1 MRGIILSVRKGPCGV
16 KKKKYT
22 NQTIILISFLISM
35 VSILPMFFF
44 RDKLYGDD
52 IVFHI
57 NRLLS
62 LDTVWKSP
70 INFTTNGGTGQLI
83 NTFYPRLTYYPIF
96 IIYKLTQSV
105 FVAWMSFQFLVR
117 FVTCLLSFYGLRL
130 LKYSDKQV
138 MIFSTFYL
146 FSGYFLHNS
155 YYRAAVGET
164 LAMIFLPLVFVG
176 VRLITFGD
184 YKKWWILTLGML
196 GLVYSHV
203 LSVLLAS
210 VGIFFAVVTSFW
222 IWDNKKERVLGFLKA
237 TLVTLSM
244 SLAFFV
250 PMIEQFK
257 YVTLRTTFKPLLSKT
272 ALSLADNWE
281 LILKSDL
288 RTPSVNLLYLLGLLL
303 SLIFA
308 KRFVKD
314 KEARIYLF
322 ISFVLAFLTLN
333 SFPWQF
339 LQASPVS
346 NLQFP
351 WRLWS
356 FALLFFSLALAN
368 ILENISI
375 KASTILVLL
384 GLCLNMFQIVT
395 VQDKMTKAKNILP
408 SHTKVTREMLAK
420 GTYKNING
428 DYTNKEVPFGFVF
441 DKHLFLDNQEIKPFI
456 SRSPNELA
464 LTVTNESK
472 ESKVLSLPVFYYK
485 GQEARIDG
493 KRVTT
498 YLAKEKN
505 PTNLVLPP
513 GKHGVVL
520 TYSYTTVAKV
530 AMSVSTISLWV
541 FIGYLYRVKKDD

>member
-1 MRGIILSVRKGPCGV
+1 
-16 KKKKYT
+16 
-22 NQTIILISFLISM
+22 
-35 VSILPMFFF
+35 
-44 RDKLYGDD
+44 
-52 IVFHI
+52 
-57 NRLLS
+57 
-62 LDTVWKSP
+62 
-70 INFTTNGGTGQLI
+70 
-83 NTFYPRLTYYPIF
+83 
-96 IIYKLTQSV
+96 
-105 FVAWMSFQFLVR
+105 
-117 FVTCLLSFYGLRL
+117 
-130 LKYSDKQV
+130 
-138 MIFSTFYL
+138 
-146 FSGYFLHNS
+146 
-155 YYRAAVGET
+155 
-164 LAMIFLPLVFVG
+164 
-176 VRLITFGD
+176 
-184 YKKWWILTLGML
+184 
-196 GLVYSHV
+196 
-203 LSVLLAS
+203 
-210 VGIFFAVVTSFW
+210 
-222 IWDNKKERVLGFLKA
+222 
-237 TLVTLSM
+237 M

-408 SHTKVTREMLAK
+408 SDTKVTREMLAK

-428 DYTNKEVPFGFVF
+428 DYTNKEEPFGFVF

-456 SRSPNELA
+456 SRSPNELV

-530 AMSVSTISLWV
+530 AMSVSTISLLV

>member
-1 MRGIILSVRKGPCGV
+1 MSVGKGPCGL

-70 INFTTNGGTGQLI
+70 INYTTNGGTGQLI
-83 NTFYPRLTYYPIF
+83 NTFYPWLTYYPTF

-184 YKKWWILTLGML
+184 YKKWWIWTLGML

-288 RTPSVNLLYLLGLLL
+288 RTPSVNLLYLLGLVL
-303 SLIFA
+303 SLIFT
-308 KRFVKD
+308 KRFVKVR
-314 KEARIYLF
+314 EARIYLF
-322 ISFVLAFLTLN
+322 ISLILAFLTLK

-339 LQASPVS
+339 LQSSPVS

-395 VQDKMTKAKNILP
+395 VQDKMTEAKNILP

-456 SRSPNELA
+456 SRSPNELV

-520 TYSYTTVAKV
+520 TYSYTTVAKM
-530 AMSVSTISLWV
+530 AMSVSTISLLV

>member
-1 MRGIILSVRKGPCGV
+1 MSVGKGPCWV

-22 NQTIILISFLISM
+22 NQTVILISFLISV

-83 NTFYPRLTYYPIF
+83 NTFYPWLTYYPIF

-164 LAMIFLPLVFVG
+164 LAMIFL
-176 VRLITFGD
+176 GD

-196 GLVYSHV
+196 GLVYSHI

-210 VGIFFAVVTSFW
+210 VGIFFAVATSFW

-250 PMIEQFK
+250 PMIDQFK

-288 RTPSVNLLYLLGLLL
+288 RTPSVNLLYILGLVL
-303 SLIFA
+303 SLIFT

-322 ISFVLAFLTLN
+322 ISFILAFLTLK

-368 ILENISI
+368 ILKNMSM
-375 KASTILVLL
+375 KAATILVLF

-408 SHTKVTREMLAK
+408 SNTKVTREMLAK

-441 DKHLFLDNQEIKPFI
+441 DKHLFLDNQEIKSTI
-456 SRSPNELA
+456 SRSPKELA
-464 LTVTNESK
+464 LIVNNASK
-472 ESKVLSLPVFYYK
+472 EAKVLSLPVFYYK

-498 YLAKEKN
+498 YFN
-505 PTNLVLPP
+505 
-513 GKHGVVL
+513 
-520 TYSYTTVAKV
+520 Y
-530 AMSVSTISLWV
+530 
-541 FIGYLYRVKKDD
+541 

>member
-1 MRGIILSVRKGPCGV
+1 MSVGKGPCGL

-52 IVFHI
+52 IVFHT

-70 INFTTNGGTGQLI
+70 INYTTNGGTGQLI
-83 NTFYPRLTYYPIF
+83 NTFYPWLTYYPTF

-130 LKYSDKQV
+130 LNYSDKQV

-176 VRLITFGD
+176 VCLITFGD

-288 RTPSVNLLYLLGLLL
+288 RTPSVNLLYLLGLVL
-303 SLIFA
+303 SLIFT
-308 KRFVKD
+308 KRFVKVG
-314 KEARIYLF
+314 EARIYLF
-322 ISFVLAFLTLN
+322 ISLILAFLTLK

-408 SHTKVTREMLAK
+408 SHTKVMREMLAK

-456 SRSPNELA
+456 SRSPNELV

-498 YLAKEKN
+498 YLVKEKN

-530 AMSVSTISLWV
+530 AMSVSTISLLV

>member
-1 MRGIILSVRKGPCGV
+1 MSVGKGPCGL

-70 INFTTNGGTGQLI
+70 INYTTNGGTGQLI
-83 NTFYPRLTYYPIF
+83 NTFYPWLTYYPTF

-130 LKYSDKQV
+130 LNYSDKQV

-288 RTPSVNLLYLLGLLL
+288 RTPSVNLLYLLGLVL
-303 SLIFA
+303 SLIFT
-308 KRFVKD
+308 KRFVKVR
-314 KEARIYLF
+314 EARIYLF
-322 ISFVLAFLTLN
+322 ISLILAFLTLK

-339 LQASPVS
+339 LQSSPVS

-395 VQDKMTKAKNILP
+395 VQDKMTEAKNILP

-456 SRSPNELA
+456 SRSPNELV

-530 AMSVSTISLWV
+530 AMSVSTISLLV

>member
-1 MRGIILSVRKGPCGV
+1 MSLGKDPCGA
-16 KKKKYT
+16 KEKKYT
-22 NQTIILISFLISM
+22 NQTVILISFLISI

-83 NTFYPRLTYYPIF
+83 NTFYPWLTYYPIF

-130 LKYSDKQV
+130 LNYSDKQV
-138 MIFSTFYL
+138 MIFVTFYL

-184 YKKWWILTLGML
+184 YKKWWVLTLGML

-339 LQASPVS
+339 LQAESSVQPS
-346 NLQFP
+346 ISLEIMEFCSAFLQF
-351 WRLWS
+351 S
-356 FALLFFSLALAN
+356 FGEYLRKYF
-368 ILENISI
+368 
-375 KASTILVLL
+375 
-384 GLCLNMFQIVT
+384 
-395 VQDKMTKAKNILP
+395 
-408 SHTKVTREMLAK
+408 
-420 GTYKNING
+420 
-428 DYTNKEVPFGFVF
+428 
-441 DKHLFLDNQEIKPFI
+441 
-456 SRSPNELA
+456 
-464 LTVTNESK
+464 
-472 ESKVLSLPVFYYK
+472 YK
-485 GQEARIDG
+485 GIDN
-493 KRVTT
+493 TC
-498 YLAKEKN
+498 
-505 PTNLVLPP
+505 LVRSLS
-513 GKHGVVL
+513 K
-520 TYSYTTVAKV
+520 Y
-530 AMSVSTISLWV
+530 VSDCYCS
-541 FIGYLYRVKKDD
+541 R

>member
-1 MRGIILSVRKGPCGV
+1 MIIEQSPFGEREKNSSNWGV
-16 KKKKYT
+16 
-22 NQTIILISFLISM
+22 LVLSFLISF

-52 IVFHI
+52 VVFHI

-62 LDTVWKSP
+62 LDTIWKSP

-83 NTFYPRLTYYPIF
+83 NTFYPWLTYYPIF
-96 IIYKLTQSV
+96 LVYKLTQSI

-117 FVTCLLSFYGLRL
+117 FATCLLSFYGLRL
-130 LKYSDKQV
+130 LRYSDKQV
-138 MIFSTFYL
+138 LIFSTFYL

-288 RTPSVNLLYLLGLLL
+288 RTPSVNLLYLLGLVL
-303 SLIFA
+303 SLIFT
-308 KRFVKD
+308 KRFVKVR
-314 KEARIYLF
+314 EARIYLF
-322 ISFVLAFLTLN
+322 ISLILAFLTLK

-339 LQASPVS
+339 LQSSPVS

-395 VQDKMTKAKNILP
+395 VQDKMTEAKNILP

-530 AMSVSTISLWV
+530 AMSVSTISLLV

>member
-1 MRGIILSVRKGPCGV
+1 MSLGKDPCGA
-16 KKKKYT
+16 KEKKYT
-22 NQTIILISFLISM
+22 NQTVILISFLISI

-83 NTFYPRLTYYPIF
+83 NTFYPWLTYYPIF

-184 YKKWWILTLGML
+184 FKKWWILTLGML

-222 IWDNKKERVLGFLKA
+222 IWDNKKECVLGFLKA

-288 RTPSVNLLYLLGLLL
+288 RTPSVNLLYLLGLVL
-303 SLIFA
+303 SLIFT
-308 KRFVKD
+308 KRFVKVG
-314 KEARIYLF
+314 EARIYLF
-322 ISFVLAFLTLN
+322 ISLILAFLTLK

-456 SRSPNELA
+456 SRSPNELV

-530 AMSVSTISLWV
+530 AMSVSTISLLV

>member
-1 MRGIILSVRKGPCGV
+1 MSVGKGPCGL

-83 NTFYPRLTYYPIF
+83 NTFYPWLTYYPIF

-138 MIFSTFYL
+138 TIFSTFYL

-288 RTPSVNLLYLLGLLL
+288 RTPSVNLLYLLGLVL
-303 SLIFA
+303 SLIFT
-308 KRFVKD
+308 KRFVKVG
-314 KEARIYLF
+314 EARIYLF
-322 ISFVLAFLTLN
+322 ISLILAFLTLK

-408 SHTKVTREMLAK
+408 SDTKVTKEMMAK

-428 DYTNKEVPFGFVF
+428 DYTNKEVPFKFVF
-441 DKHLFLDNQEIKPFI
+441 DKHLFLDTQEIESAIKQ
-456 SRSPNELA
+456 SPHELS
-464 LTVTNESK
+464 LKVINNSQVE
-472 ESKVLSLPVFYYK
+472 KVLSLPVFYYK
-485 GQEARIDG
+485 GQEVTIDG
-493 KRVTT
+493 KPATT
-498 YLAKEKN
+498 YLSNEKN

-513 GKHGVVL
+513 GKHRVVL
-520 TYSYTTVAKV
+520 TYSYTPVAKL
-530 AMSVSTISLWV
+530 AMSVSAISFLA
-541 FIGYLYRVKKDD
+541 FSAYLYRVKKED

>member
-1 MRGIILSVRKGPCGV
+1 MSVGKGPCGL

-83 NTFYPRLTYYPIF
+83 NTFYPWLTYYPTF

-184 YKKWWILTLGML
+184 FKKWWILTLGML

-288 RTPSVNLLYLLGLLL
+288 RTPSVNLLYLLGLVL
-303 SLIFA
+303 SLIFT
-308 KRFVKD
+308 KRFVKVG
-314 KEARIYLF
+314 EARIYLF
-322 ISFVLAFLTLN
+322 ISLILAFLTLK

-375 KASTILVLL
+375 KATTILVLL

-456 SRSPNELA
+456 SRSPNELV

-530 AMSVSTISLWV
+530 AMSISTISLLV

>member
-1 MRGIILSVRKGPCGV
+1 MSVGKGPCGV

-22 NQTIILISFLISM
+22 NQTIILTSFLISM

-83 NTFYPRLTYYPIF
+83 NIFYPWLTYYPIF

-288 RTPSVNLLYLLGLLL
+288 RTPSVNLLYLLGLVL
-303 SLIFA
+303 SLIFT
-308 KRFVKD
+308 KRFVKVG
-314 KEARIYLF
+314 EARIYLF
-322 ISFVLAFLTLN
+322 ISFILAFLTLK

-408 SHTKVTREMLAK
+408 SHTKVMREMLAK

-456 SRSPNELA
+456 SRSPNELV

-530 AMSVSTISLWV
+530 AMSVSTISLLV
-541 FIGYLYRVKKDD
+541 FIGYLYRVKKND

>member
-1 MRGIILSVRKGPCGV
+1 MSVGKGPCGL

-83 NTFYPRLTYYPIF
+83 NTFYPWLTYYPIF

-138 MIFSTFYL
+138 TIFSTFYL

-288 RTPSVNLLYLLGLLL
+288 RTPSVNLLYLLGLVL
-303 SLIFA
+303 SLIFT
-308 KRFVKD
+308 KRFVKVG
-314 KEARIYLF
+314 EARIYLF
-322 ISFVLAFLTLN
+322 ISLILAFLTLK

-408 SHTKVTREMLAK
+408 SDTKVTKEMMAK

-428 DYTNKEVPFGFVF
+428 DYTNKEVPFKFVF
-441 DKHLFLDNQEIKPFI
+441 DKHLFLDTQEIESAIKQ
-456 SRSPNELA
+456 SPNELS
-464 LTVTNESK
+464 LKVTNNSQVE
-472 ESKVLSLPVFYYK
+472 KVLSLPVFYYK
-485 GQEARIDG
+485 GQEVTIDG
-493 KRVTT
+493 KPATT
-498 YLAKEKN
+498 YLSNEKN

-513 GKHGVVL
+513 GKHHVVL
-520 TYSYTTVAKV
+520 TYSYTPVAKLT
-530 AMSVSTISLWV
+530 MSVSAISFLA

>member
-1 MRGIILSVRKGPCGV
+1 MSVGKGPCGL

-70 INFTTNGGTGQLI
+70 INYTTNGGTGQLI
-83 NTFYPRLTYYPIF
+83 NTFYPWLTYYPTF

-288 RTPSVNLLYLLGLLL
+288 RTPSVNLLYLLGLVL
-303 SLIFA
+303 SLIFT
-308 KRFVKD
+308 KRFVKVG
-314 KEARIYLF
+314 EARIYLF
-322 ISFVLAFLTLN
+322 ISLILAFLTLK

-456 SRSPNELA
+456 SRSPNELV

-498 YLAKEKN
+498 YLVKEKN

-530 AMSVSTISLWV
+530 AMSISTISLLV

>member
-1 MRGIILSVRKGPCGV
+1 MSVGKGPCGL

-83 NTFYPRLTYYPIF
+83 NTFYPWLTYYPIF

-164 LAMIFLPLVFVG
+164 LAMIFIPLVFVG

-250 PMIEQFK
+250 PMI
-257 YVTLRTTFKPLLSKT
+257 
-272 ALSLADNWE
+272 
-281 LILKSDL
+281 LKSDL
-288 RTPSVNLLYLLGLLL
+288 RTPSVNLLYLLGLVL
-303 SLIFA
+303 SLIFT
-308 KRFVKD
+308 KRFVKVR
-314 KEARIYLF
+314 EARIYLF
-322 ISFVLAFLTLN
+322 ISLILAFLTLK

-339 LQASPVS
+339 LQSSPVS

-395 VQDKMTKAKNILP
+395 VQDKMTKVKNILP
-408 SHTKVTREMLAK
+408 SNTKVTREMLAK

-456 SRSPNELA
+456 SRSPNELV

-530 AMSVSTISLWV
+530 AMSVSTISLLV

>member
-1 MRGIILSVRKGPCGV
+1 MSVGKGPCGL

-83 NTFYPRLTYYPIF
+83 NTFYPWLTYYPTF

-184 YKKWWILTLGML
+184 FKKWWILTLGML

-288 RTPSVNLLYLLGLLL
+288 RTPSVNLLYLLGLVL
-303 SLIFA
+303 SLIFT
-308 KRFVKD
+308 KRFVKVG
-314 KEARIYLF
+314 EARIYLF
-322 ISFVLAFLTLN
+322 ISLILAFLTLK

-441 DKHLFLDNQEIKPFI
+441 DKHLFLDNQEIKPTI
-456 SRSPNELA
+456 SRSPKELV

-530 AMSVSTISLWV
+530 AISVSTISLLV

>member
-1 MRGIILSVRKGPCGV
+1 MSVGKGPCGL

-70 INFTTNGGTGQLI
+70 INYTTNGGTGQLI
-83 NTFYPRLTYYPIF
+83 NTFYPWLTYYPTF

-130 LKYSDKQV
+130 LNYSDKQV

-288 RTPSVNLLYLLGLLL
+288 RTPSVNLLYLLGLVL
-303 SLIFA
+303 SLIFT
-308 KRFVKD
+308 KRFVKVG
-314 KEARIYLF
+314 EARIYLF
-322 ISFVLAFLTLN
+322 ISLILAFLTLK

-408 SHTKVTREMLAK
+408 SNTKVTREMLAK

-456 SRSPNELA
+456 SRSPNELV

-530 AMSVSTISLWV
+530 AMSVSTISLLV

>member
-1 MRGIILSVRKGPCGV
+1 MSVGKGPCWV

-83 NTFYPRLTYYPIF
+83 NTFYPWLTYYPTF

-288 RTPSVNLLYLLGLLL
+288 RTPSVNLLYLLGLVL
-303 SLIFA
+303 SLIFT
-308 KRFVKD
+308 KRFVKVG
-314 KEARIYLF
+314 EARIYLF
-322 ISFVLAFLTLN
+322 ISLILAFLTLK

-368 ILENISI
+368 ILKNMSM
-375 KASTILVLL
+375 KAATILVLF

-408 SHTKVTREMLAK
+408 SNTKVMREMLAK

-530 AMSVSTISLWV
+530 AMSVSTISLLV

>member
-1 MRGIILSVRKGPCGV
+1 MSVGKGPCGL

-83 NTFYPRLTYYPIF
+83 NTFYPWLTYYPIF

-138 MIFSTFYL
+138 TIFSTFYL

-288 RTPSVNLLYLLGLLL
+288 RTPSVNLLYLLGLVL
-303 SLIFA
+303 SLILT
-308 KRFVKD
+308 KRFVKVG
-314 KEARIYLF
+314 EARIYLF
-322 ISFVLAFLTLN
+322 ISLILAFLTLK

-408 SHTKVTREMLAK
+408 SDTKVTKEMLAK

-428 DYTNKEVPFGFVF
+428 DYTNKEVPFKFVF
-441 DKHLFLDNQEIKPFI
+441 DKHLFLDTQEIESAIKQ
-456 SRSPNELA
+456 SPNELS
-464 LTVTNESK
+464 LKVTNNSQVE
-472 ESKVLSLPVFYYK
+472 KVLSLPVFYYK
-485 GQEARIDG
+485 GQEVTIDG
-493 KRVTT
+493 KPATT
-498 YLAKEKN
+498 YLSNEKN

-513 GKHGVVL
+513 GKHHVVL
-520 TYSYTTVAKV
+520 TYSYTPVAKLT
-530 AMSVSTISLWV
+530 MSVSAISFLA

>member
-1 MRGIILSVRKGPCGV
+1 MSVGKGPCGV

-70 INFTTNGGTGQLI
+70 INFTTNGGTGHLI
-83 NTFYPRLTYYPIF
+83 NTFYPWLTYYPIF

-138 MIFSTFYL
+138 TIFSTFYL

-272 ALSLADNWE
+272 ALNLADNWE

-288 RTPSVNLLYLLGLLL
+288 RTPSVNLLYLLGLVL
-303 SLIFA
+303 SLIFT
-308 KRFVKD
+308 KRFVKVG
-314 KEARIYLF
+314 EARIYLF
-322 ISFVLAFLTLN
+322 ISFILAFLTLK

-408 SHTKVTREMLAK
+408 SHTKVMREMLAK

-456 SRSPNELA
+456 SRSPNELV

-530 AMSVSTISLWV
+530 AMSVSTISLLV

>member
-1 MRGIILSVRKGPCGV
+1 MSVGKGPCGV

-22 NQTIILISFLISM
+22 NQTIILTSFLISM

-83 NTFYPRLTYYPIF
+83 NIFYPWLTYYPIF

-272 ALSLADNWE
+272 ALNLADNWE

-288 RTPSVNLLYLLGLLL
+288 RTPSVNLLYLLGLVL
-303 SLIFA
+303 SLIFT
-308 KRFVKD
+308 KRFVKVG
-314 KEARIYLF
+314 EARIYLF
-322 ISFVLAFLTLN
+322 ISFILAFLTLK

-456 SRSPNELA
+456 SRSPNELV

-530 AMSVSTISLWV
+530 AMSVSTISLLV
-541 FIGYLYRVKKDD
+541 FIGYLYRVKKND

>member
-1 MRGIILSVRKGPCGV
+1 MRGIILSVGKGPCGL

-83 NTFYPRLTYYPIF
+83 NTFYPWLTYYPIF

-130 LKYSDKQV
+130 LNYSDKQV
-138 MIFSTFYL
+138 TIFSTFYL

-288 RTPSVNLLYLLGLLL
+288 RTPSVNLLYLLGLVL
-303 SLIFA
+303 SLIFT
-308 KRFVKD
+308 KRFVKVG
-314 KEARIYLF
+314 EARIYLF
-322 ISFVLAFLTLN
+322 ISLILAFLTLK

-408 SHTKVTREMLAK
+408 SDTKVTKEMMAK

-428 DYTNKEVPFGFVF
+428 DYTNKEVPFKFVF
-441 DKHLFLDNQEIKPFI
+441 DKHLFLDTQEIESAIKQ
-456 SRSPNELA
+456 SPHELS
-464 LTVTNESK
+464 LKVINNSQVE
-472 ESKVLSLPVFYYK
+472 KVLSLPVFYYK
-485 GQEARIDG
+485 GQEVTIDG
-493 KRVTT
+493 KPATT
-498 YLAKEKN
+498 YLSNEKN

-513 GKHGVVL
+513 GKHRVVL
-520 TYSYTTVAKV
+520 TYSYTPVAKL
-530 AMSVSTISLWV
+530 AMSVSAISFLA
-541 FIGYLYRVKKDD
+541 FSAYLYRVKKED

>member
-1 MRGIILSVRKGPCGV
+1 MSVGKGPCGV

-22 NQTIILISFLISM
+22 NQTIILTSFLISM

-83 NTFYPRLTYYPIF
+83 NIFYPWLTYYPIF

-288 RTPSVNLLYLLGLLL
+288 RTPSVNLLYLLGLVL
-303 SLIFA
+303 SLIFT
-308 KRFVKD
+308 KRFVNVG
-314 KEARIYLF
+314 EARIYLF
-322 ISFVLAFLTLN
+322 ISFILAFLTLK

-456 SRSPNELA
+456 SRSPNELV

-520 TYSYTTVAKV
+520 TYSYTTVAKM
-530 AMSVSTISLWV
+530 AMSVSTISLLV
-541 FIGYLYRVKKDD
+541 FIGYLYRVKKND

>member
-1 MRGIILSVRKGPCGV
+1 
-16 KKKKYT
+16 
-22 NQTIILISFLISM
+22 
-35 VSILPMFFF
+35 MFFF

-62 LDTVWKSP
+62 LDTVWKGP

-83 NTFYPRLTYYPIF
+83 NTFYPWLTYYPIF
-96 IIYKLTQSV
+96 LIYKLTQSV

-138 MIFSTFYL
+138 MIFATFYL

-184 YKKWWILTLGML
+184 YKKWWVLTLGML

-210 VGIFFAVVTSFW
+210 LMIFLAVVTSFW
-222 IWDNKKERVLGFLKA
+222 TWGDKKERIQGFLKA

-272 ALSLADNWE
+272 ALSLVDNWE
-281 LILKSDL
+281 LILRSDL
-288 RTPSVNLLYLLGLLL
+288 RTPSVNLLYLVGLVL

-308 KRFVKD
+308 KRFVKAR
-314 KEARIYLF
+314 EARIYLF
-322 ISFVLAFLTLN
+322 ISLVLAFLTLK
-333 SFPWQF
+333 SFPWQL
-339 LQASPVS
+339 LQESPVS

-368 ILENISI
+368 ILENMSM
-375 KASTILVLL
+375 KATTMLVLM

-408 SHTKVTREMLAK
+408 SNIKVTREMLAK

-441 DKHLFLDNQEIKPFI
+441 DKYLFLDNQEIKSTI
-456 SRSPNELA
+456 SRTSNELR
-464 LTVTNESK
+464 LKVNNESK
-472 ESKVLSLPVFYYK
+472 EAKVLSLPVFYYK

-520 TYSYTTVAKV
+520 TYSYTPVAKL
-530 AMSVSTISLWV
+530 AMGVSTISLLA
-541 FIGYLYRVKKDD
+541 FIVYLYRVKKDD

>member
-1 MRGIILSVRKGPCGV
+1 MSVGKGPCGV

-22 NQTIILISFLISM
+22 NQTIILTSFLISM

-83 NTFYPRLTYYPIF
+83 NIFYPWLTYYPIF

-288 RTPSVNLLYLLGLLL
+288 RTPSVNLLYLLGLVL
-303 SLIFA
+303 SLIFT
-308 KRFVKD
+308 KRFVKVG
-314 KEARIYLF
+314 EARIYLF
-322 ISFVLAFLTLN
+322 ISFILAFLTLK

-456 SRSPNELA
+456 SRSPNELV

-530 AMSVSTISLWV
+530 AMSVSTISLLV

>member
-1 MRGIILSVRKGPCGV
+1 MSLGKDPCGA
-16 KKKKYT
+16 KEKKYT
-22 NQTIILISFLISM
+22 NQTVILISFLISI

-70 INFTTNGGTGQLI
+70 INYTTNGGTGQLI
-83 NTFYPRLTYYPIF
+83 NTFYPWLTYYPTF

-130 LKYSDKQV
+130 LNYSDKQV

-288 RTPSVNLLYLLGLLL
+288 RTPSVNLLYLLGLVL
-303 SLIFA
+303 SLIFT
-308 KRFVKD
+308 KRFVKVR
-314 KEARIYLF
+314 EARIYLF
-322 ISFVLAFLTLN
+322 ISLILAFLTLK

-339 LQASPVS
+339 LQSSPVS

-395 VQDKMTKAKNILP
+395 VQDKMTEAKNILP

-456 SRSPNELA
+456 SRSPNELV

-520 TYSYTTVAKV
+520 TYSYTTVAKM
-530 AMSVSTISLWV
+530 AMSVSTISLLV

>member
-1 MRGIILSVRKGPCGV
+1 MSVGKGPCGL

-70 INFTTNGGTGQLI
+70 INFATNGGTGQLI
-83 NTFYPRLTYYPIF
+83 TTFYPWLTYYPIF

-138 MIFSTFYL
+138 TIFSTFYL

-237 TLVTLSM
+237 TLVTFSM

-288 RTPSVNLLYLLGLLL
+288 RTTSVNLLYLLGLVL
-303 SLIFA
+303 SLIFT
-308 KRFVKD
+308 KRFVKVG
-314 KEARIYLF
+314 EARIYLF
-322 ISFVLAFLTLN
+322 ISFILAFLTLR

-456 SRSPNELA
+456 SRSPNELV

-530 AMSVSTISLWV
+530 AMSVSTISLLV

>member
-1 MRGIILSVRKGPCGV
+1 MSVGKGPCGL

-83 NTFYPRLTYYPIF
+83 NTFYPWLTYYPTF

-184 YKKWWILTLGML
+184 FKKWWILTLGML

-222 IWDNKKERVLGFLKA
+222 IWDNKKECVLGFLKA

-288 RTPSVNLLYLLGLLL
+288 RTPSVNLLYLLGLVL
-303 SLIFA
+303 SLIFT
-308 KRFVKD
+308 KRFVKVG
-314 KEARIYLF
+314 EARIYLF
-322 ISFVLAFLTLN
+322 ISLILAFLTLK

-375 KASTILVLL
+375 KATTILVLL

-408 SHTKVTREMLAK
+408 SDTKVTREMLAK

-456 SRSPNELA
+456 SRSPNELV

-530 AMSVSTISLWV
+530 AMSISTISLLV

>member
-1 MRGIILSVRKGPCGV
+1 MSVGKGPCGL

-70 INFTTNGGTGQLI
+70 INYTTNGGTGQLI
-83 NTFYPRLTYYPIF
+83 NTFYPWLTYYPTF

-130 LKYSDKQV
+130 LNYSDKQV

-288 RTPSVNLLYLLGLLL
+288 RTPSVNLLYLLGLVL
-303 SLIFA
+303 SLIFT
-308 KRFVKD
+308 KRFVKVR
-314 KEARIYLF
+314 EARIYLF
-322 ISFVLAFLTLN
+322 ISLILAFLTLK

-339 LQASPVS
+339 LQSSPVS

-395 VQDKMTKAKNILP
+395 VQDKMTEAKNILP

-456 SRSPNELA
+456 SRSPNELV

-505 PTNLVLPP
+505 PTNLVLPT

-520 TYSYTTVAKV
+520 TYSYTTVAKM
-530 AMSVSTISLWV
+530 AMSVSTISLLV
-541 FIGYLYRVKKDD
+541 FIGYLYRVKKDN

>member
-1 MRGIILSVRKGPCGV
+1 MSVGKGPCGL

-83 NTFYPRLTYYPIF
+83 NIFYPWLTYYPIF

-288 RTPSVNLLYLLGLLL
+288 RTPSVNLLYLLGLVL
-303 SLIFA
+303 SLIFT
-308 KRFVKD
+308 KRFVKVG
-314 KEARIYLF
+314 EARIYLF
-322 ISFVLAFLTLN
+322 ISLILAFLTLK

-530 AMSVSTISLWV
+530 AMSVSTISLLV
-541 FIGYLYRVKKDD
+541 FIGYLYRVKKND

>member
-1 MRGIILSVRKGPCGV
+1 MSVGKGPCGL

-83 NTFYPRLTYYPIF
+83 NTFYPWLTYYPIF

-288 RTPSVNLLYLLGLLL
+288 RTPSVNLLYLLGLVL
-303 SLIFA
+303 SLIFT
-308 KRFVKD
+308 KRFVKVG
-314 KEARIYLF
+314 EARIYLF
-322 ISFVLAFLTLN
+322 ISLILAFLTLK

-408 SHTKVTREMLAK
+408 SDTKVTKEMMAK

-428 DYTNKEVPFGFVF
+428 DYTNKEVPFKFVF
-441 DKHLFLDNQEIKPFI
+441 DKHLFLDTQEIESAIKQ
-456 SRSPNELA
+456 SPNELS
-464 LTVTNESK
+464 LKVTNNSQVE
-472 ESKVLSLPVFYYK
+472 KVLSLPVFYYK
-485 GQEARIDG
+485 GQEVTIDG
-493 KRVTT
+493 KPATT
-498 YLAKEKN
+498 YLSNEKN

-513 GKHGVVL
+513 GKHHVVL
-520 TYSYTTVAKV
+520 TYSYTPVAKLT
-530 AMSVSTISLWV
+530 MSVSAISFLA